1 MTRPHCTLSRLY
13 IAATQEYMHIDR
25 LADGSKLDETNSTV
39 RTIYTCRLR
48 SSLPVG
54 PDRRDWSIEK
64 TLSYRLA
71 YFDPRWCDLL
81 PNRLSCDPK
90 YSQAVGGSVLDTVAC
105 GVQHQKLQSESNF
118 NNETYILSLTW
129 ELLIPDLINNINLH
143 AWDRMRSWSITFG
156 EKNNFMMRGQGHH
169 DLRQ

>member
-1 MTRPHCTLSRLY
+1 M
-13 IAATQEYMHIDR
+13 
-25 LADGSKLDETNSTV
+25 
-39 RTIYTCRLR
+39 
-48 SSLPVG
+48 
-54 PDRRDWSIEK
+54 
-64 TLSYRLA
+64 
-71 YFDPRWCDLL
+71 
-81 PNRLSCDPK
+81 
-90 YSQAVGGSVLDTVAC
+90 LDTVAC

-156 EKNNFMMRGQGHH
+156 EKNNFMMGGQGHH